1 MSIVILSNDGR
12 TSTPPFLSDC
22 AHTPKGA
29 CEGTL
34 ACSTCHMIVDPQWYP
49 KIPDPITEE
58 EHDMLDLAFG
68 LTETYVLF
76 FEAIS
81 SPPWKHLSG

>member
-1 MSIVILSNDGR
+1 MEE
-12 TSTPPFLSDC
+12 STPSFPSEHLL
-22 AHTPKGA
+22 GA

-68 LTETYVLF
+68 LTETYVCVFRGCF
-76 FEAIS
+76 FFLYLNKYGHCTL
-81 SPPWKHLSG
+81 SPESVS